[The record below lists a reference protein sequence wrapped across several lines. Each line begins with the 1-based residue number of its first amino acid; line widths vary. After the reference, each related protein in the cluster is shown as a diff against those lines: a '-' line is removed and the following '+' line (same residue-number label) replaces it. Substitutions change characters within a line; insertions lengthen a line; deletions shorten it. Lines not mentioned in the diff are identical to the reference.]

1 MRAFCQMPADHAAGS
16 ETAPSR
22 DWPVQEKVG
31 DLTIAHELPASVLL
45 RSVAGGRA
53 YLRSTSTS
61 RPVTAKRMR
70 AHSTPSLGIT
80 PLPSPRPC
88 CATPRSPW
96 PRSPDAW
103 GSCPRLPPFAQGAHR
118 RPGRAVQLSTAMPI
132 KPELRYY
139 YPIDWPQVSRWV
151 RFVRAKGRC
160 EACGRPHGQVVRH
173 LATVAGGTKCSR
185 PGAMAVAAR
194 SLALPRPRSSR
205 AERPRSCWRQPI
217 STTTLATAVGATA
230 TSRRFASGVICSTT
244 GPSIA
249 AASGS
254 PCAGVGPWAICSW
267 VPIHPGDLDELGHA
281 SDVQET
287 VAIWTV

>member
-1 MRAFCQMPADHAAGS
+1 M
-16 ETAPSR
+16 
-22 DWPVQEKVG
+22 G

-103 GSCPRLPPFAQGAHR
+103 GSCPLYRHL
-118 RPGRAVQLSTAMPI
+118 PGRAPPPWQSSPAEHRHADQARAPLLLSDRLAAGQPLG
-132 KPELRYY
+132 PLRARQGALRGLRATT
-139 YPIDWPQVSRWV
+139 WPGGAAIW
-151 RFVRAKGRC
+151 
-160 EACGRPHGQVVRH
+160 
-173 LATVAGGTKCSR
+173 ATVAGGTKCSR

-217 STTTLATAVGATA
+217 STTTLAHCG
-230 TSRRFASGVICSTT
+230 RRHRNVKALCQRCHLLHDRPEHRRRIRITLRRRR
-244 GPSIA
+244 A
-249 AASGS
+249 L
-254 PCAGVGPWAICSW
+254 
-267 VPIHPGDLDELGHA
+267 GDLFLGPYP
-281 SDVQET
+281 S
-287 VAIWTV
+287 W